1 MFKPKKIIVP
11 TDFSEH
17 EDQCSIG
24 AVKQAVELARQFN
37 AELEILHVITKE
49 VERMPLF
56 FLDDDKLEELQ
67 EKMADHA
74 FHELETIRDKYASD
88 PELKVKL
95 KIREG
100 IAYAEILNEQT
111 EWGADLIVIGSHGH
125 SRLQEFFYGST
136 TEKVARRAHC
146 SVLVARKF
154 VTD

>member
-1 MFKPKKIIVP
+1 MFKPKKIIIP

-37 AELEILHVITKE
+37 AELEILHVITKD

-67 EKMADHA
+67 DKMVAHA
-74 FHELETIRDKYASD
+74 LHELEQIRKKYASD
-88 PELKVKL
+88 SELKVKI

-100 IAYAEILNEQT
+100 VAYDEILKEQA
-111 EWGADLIVIGSHGH
+111 EWGADLIVIASRGNN
-125 SRLQEFFYGST
+125 RLQEFLYGST
-136 TEKVARRAHC
+136 TEKVVRRAAC